1 MLPLDEYGRLTPE
14 NMDKKQQFL
23 KVYSSLPLGV
33 RQEIVAVLD
42 APIGPITWEVAYIEV
57 ENDTPLGQEILE
69 KLVNSEI
76 I

>member
-1 MLPLDEYGRLTPE
+1 
-14 NMDKKQQFL
+14 MDKKQQFL

-33 RQEIVAVLD
+33 RQEIVAVLS